1 MFSVILFWYMITLK
15 EKDKAPDFNLQGDD
29 GKDYKLSDFLG
40 NDVLIYFYPKD
51 DTPGC
56 TTEACEIRDNYKDM
70 KKLGLV
76 VLGISPDN
84 TKSHNKFKE
93 KYKLPFTLLSDTDH
107 KVCELYGVWAKKKFM
122 GREYMGVVRSSFL
135 IDSKGKIKKIYE
147 EVKPKEHAKEVIGD
161 IK

>member
-1 MFSVILFWYMITLK
+1 MFKLK
-15 EKDKAPDFNLQGDD
+15 EKDKAPDFTLLGDD
-29 GKDYKLSDFLG
+29 NKDYKLSDFLG
-40 NDVLIYFYPKD
+40 KEVLIYFYPKD

-56 TTEACEIRDNYKDM
+56 TTEACEIRDNYKEM
-70 KKLGLV
+70 ETLGLV
-76 VLGISPDN
+76 VLGISPDDN
-84 TKSHNKFKE
+84 KSHNKFKT

-135 IDSKGKIKKIYE
+135 IDNKGKIKKIYE